1 MGVVLVHEEFSAHET
16 WPLGC
21 AHCGHLWQEEY
32 LVRHLT
38 DGHGHDVVLWLRSG
52 VMVQPPWLGA
62 NCPACGRDGV
72 RAFPPGTR
80 PRVIAVPPPVA
91 FPAVSPVTPS
101 GPDLGPDL
109 GLGLTPVPA
118 TEPGL
123 SAAEPRPRRRVS
135 QPVLLYA
142 LLAVA
147 FVLFMS
153 FEVFEYVVTRH

>member
-21 AHCGHLWQEEY
+21 ARCGHLWQEEY

-52 VMVQPPWLGA
+52 VMVQPPWSGA
-62 NCPACGRDGV
+62 SCPACGHDGV
-72 RAFPPGTR
+72 RAFPPSTH
-80 PRVIAVPPPVA
+80 PRVTAAPPPVA
-91 FPAVSPVTPS
+91 FPTVSPVTSS
-101 GPDLGPDL
+101 GT

-135 QPVLLYA
+135 QPALLYA
-142 LLAVA
+142 LLAIA
-147 FVLFMS
+147 FVLFTS
-153 FEVFEYVVTRH
+153 FEVFEYVVTHH